1 VTDRPRTRFRDWAAP
16 PPWAASE
23 AAGGRERTAE
33 DADGLG
39 SPPERAEGA
48 GLARSRWLA
57 DDRSAT
63 EAGGDTAGGATGDR
77 AADGAADDLGGAPVW
92 RPAAPPFLAGRA
104 GGGPE
109 SRSDGSG
116 ETSPKLAGLVA
127 PSRPA
132 GSPTRRDPR
141 PMAGQR
147 KATRRPARDDD
158 APSWERPRRF
168 EAYPTLKTRVG
179 LPTMPRLAL
188 GVIALAVA
196 AVLLFM
202 IPALFFGSGDQAATA
217 TPSPTVA
224 PSVSAAPSPS
234 AAPTPVTYTVAAGDN
249 LGKIAKRFGITQQQI
264 LDVNPQIMDRNK
276 IAIGQVIIIPGAA
289 ASEVIDSGPTDTSSP
304 SGAGA
309 SPSGAGASPSG
320 AAAP

>member
-1 VTDRPRTRFRDWAAP
+1 
-16 PPWAASE
+16 
-23 AAGGRERTAE
+23 
-33 DADGLG
+33 
-39 SPPERAEGA
+39 
-48 GLARSRWLA
+48 
-57 DDRSAT
+57 
-63 EAGGDTAGGATGDR
+63 
-77 AADGAADDLGGAPVW
+77 
-92 RPAAPPFLAGRA
+92 
-104 GGGPE
+104 
-109 SRSDGSG
+109 
-116 ETSPKLAGLVA
+116 
-127 PSRPA
+127 
-132 GSPTRRDPR
+132 
-141 PMAGQR
+141 MAGQR